1 MSVKTLA
8 LAILALGFGSPAQ
21 AANVEVGP
29 AELLNDL
36 ETCWIARAS
45 GADFSQ
51 CISNRGVFNGAQ
63 QSDWI
68 NAIWTCAAHDN
79 SLCQPM
85 LAYIK
90 ENWGVQAEFGRA
102 YR

>member
-1 MSVKTLA
+1 MRVKTLA
-8 LAILALGFGSPAQ
+8 LAMLALGFGSPAQ

-29 AELLNDL
+29 AQLLDDL

-45 GADFSQ
+45 GGDFSR
-51 CISNRGVFNGAQ
+51 CVANAGLFNGAR

-68 NAIWTCAAHDN
+68 NAVWTCAADDN
-79 SLCQPM
+79 PLCIPM

-90 ENWGVQAEFGRA
+90 DNWGVQAELGRVI
-102 YR
+102 R